1 VTKNPKTVAI
11 VGALPDSLIKF
22 RGPLLKRITQ
32 AGHRVI
38 GCAAVDDN
46 LALEKDPAGSLK
58 RLGAEF
64 RNVPFDRTGF
74 SLKNDF
80 RAFQSLKALF
90 KELRPDVVMSYT
102 IKPNLYATLAA
113 HAVGVPRICALISG
127 IAYGLEGEA
136 RTRPVGKAI
145 IALHRY
151 AFQFVDMAIFQN
163 PDDRELFKDLRI
175 LRGNRPSTIV
185 NGSGVDTEYF
195 SVNPFPDGPITFLLV
210 ARLMKDKGVFEF
222 VEAARAFRD
231 KKIPSRFLMAGFL
244 DKRPG
249 SLTEEQLNQLCSDGT
264 VEYLGVLDDVR
275 PAYSQCHVYVLPS
288 YHEGTPRTVLEAMS
302 VGRPIVTTDARGC
315 RETTVNDL
323 NGYVVPVENAPAL
336 TEALMRFVNDPNL
349 IATQGVASRKIA
361 EVKYDVHKVNE
372 FMMGALGLG
381 R

>member
-1 VTKNPKTVAI
+1 MTKNPKTVAI

-22 RGPLLKRITQ
+22 RGPLLKTISQ
-32 AGHRVI
+32 AGHRVV

-46 LALEKDPAGSLK
+46 LALEKDPVGSLK
-58 RLGAEF
+58 RLGADF

-80 RAFQSLKALF
+80 RALQSLKALF
-90 KELRPDVVMSYT
+90 RELRPDVVMSYT
-102 IKPNLYATLAA
+102 VKPNLYATLAA
-113 HAVGVPRICALISG
+113 HSVGVPKICALVSG

-136 RTRPVGKAI
+136 RNKPVGRAI
-145 IALHRY
+145 VALYKY
-151 AFQFVDMAIFQN
+151 AFRYVDMAIFQN
-163 PDDRELFKDLRI
+163 PDDRELFRGLNI
-175 LRGNRPSTIV
+175 LRDSRPSSIV
-185 NGSGVDTEYF
+185 NGSGVDTDYF

-222 VEAARAFRD
+222 VEAARAFRA
-231 KKIPSRFLMAGFL
+231 KNIPSRFLMAGFL

-249 SLTEEQLNQLCSDGT
+249 SLTEAQLSELCSDGT

-275 PAYSQCHVYVLPS
+275 PAYAQCHVYVLPS
-288 YHEGTPRTVLEAMS
+288 YHEGTPRTVLEAMA
-302 VGRPIVTTDARGC
+302 VGRPIITTDARGC

-323 NGYVVPVENAPAL
+323 NGYVVPVENAQAL
-336 TEALMRFVNDPNL
+336 TEAMMRFVTNPNL
-349 IATQGVASRKIA
+349 IASQGAASRNIA

-372 FMMGALGLG
+372 FMMDALGLD